1 MNKNNKNSTNNI
13 PFHHINK
20 EKENQEKQDFW
31 LKISAAGTI
40 YCIVMFIVLINQEDA
55 TTNAFIFGGLLIAGI
70 IATIFSVVKVNIY
83 KAKSQNMSAEEYMQ
97 DRFEKAIPETIETF
111 NLGKNNNSTNPN
123 VACPYCKSANV
134 SKISTLSRAVSVE
147 LLGLASSK
155 VGKQWHCNNCKS
167 DF

>member
-1 MNKNNKNSTNNI
+1 MNKNKKTDTNI
-13 PFHHINK
+13 PFQHINK
-20 EKENQEKQDFW
+20 EKKYQEKEEFW
-31 LKISAAGTI
+31 LKISSASII

-55 TTNAFIFGGLLIAGI
+55 TTNAFVFGGLLIAGMI
-70 IATIFSVVKVNIY
+70 TTIFSVVKVNIY

-111 NLGKNNNSTNPN
+111 NLGKNSNNTNTN
-123 VACPYCKSANV
+123 VACPYCKSSNV

-147 LLGLASSK
+147 LLGLASGK
-155 VGKQWHCNNCKS
+155 VGKQWHCNSCKS